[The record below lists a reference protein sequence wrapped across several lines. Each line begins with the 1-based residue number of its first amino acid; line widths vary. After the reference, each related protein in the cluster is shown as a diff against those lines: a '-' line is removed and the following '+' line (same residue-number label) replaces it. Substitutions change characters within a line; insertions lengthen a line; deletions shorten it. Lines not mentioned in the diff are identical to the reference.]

1 MSVRVRFAPSPTGNL
16 HVGSARTAIFNWLF
30 ARHHG
35 GTFVLRIED
44 TDQERNRPEYTRSI
58 LDGMRWLGL
67 DWDEG
72 PEAGVDHGPYFQS
85 ERLPLYREALAR
97 LRREGRAYPCFCSPE
112 RLETVRQEQLA
123 AKANPRYDGTCRSLS
138 AAEAQARIDAGER
151 YALRIRIEHDEPV
164 TWEDRGKGTITFA
177 PEMLDDLVIAKSDG
191 FPTYNFAVVVDDVGM
206 AITHVIRGEDHISN
220 TPKQILIY
228 RALGAALPEFAHIP
242 MILGADRS
250 KMSKRHGATS
260 VVEYEKAGFLAEAF
274 FNFMTLLG
282 WSPPDDS
289 REIYSQRELV
299 DLFTLER
306 VVAHG
311 AIFDAEKLKWMNLQ
325 YIKAL
330 SPDDLYRRSVPFLE
344 AIPGFPGPYGPAAL
358 RELAGLFR
366 ERMNTLAEI
375 TRHAEYFFQEPEA
388 YDEKGLKN
396 ALKTPDLPAVVEALA
411 ARLAAVD
418 PFVHD
423 PIEAAVR
430 AVAEGRGIGAGKVIH
445 PARLALSGRTEGPG
459 LFELMAVLGRECC
472 VARLRAFLDRRPW
485 ESIQS

>member
-72 PEAGVDHGPYFQS
+72 PEAGGDHGPYFQS

-112 RLETVRQEQLA
+112 RLEAVRQEQLA

-228 RALGAALPEFAHIP
+228 RALGAPLPEFAHIP

-289 REIYSQRELV
+289 REIYSQQELV
-299 DLFTLER
+299 RLFTLDR

-330 SPDDLYRRSVPFLE
+330 PPDDLYRRSMPFLE

-358 RELAGLFR
+358 RELVGLFR

-396 ALKTPDLPAVVEALA
+396 ALKTPDLPAVGDALA
-411 ARLAAVD
+411 ARLATVE
-418 PFVHD
+418 PFTHD

-459 LFELMAVLGRECC
+459 LFELMAVLGRDRC

>member
-72 PEAGVDHGPYFQS
+72 PEAGGDHGPYFQS

-366 ERMNTLAEI
+366 ERMNTLADI

>member
-72 PEAGVDHGPYFQS
+72 PEAGGDHGPYFQS

-138 AAEAQARIDAGER
+138 AAEARARIDAGER

-260 VVEYEKAGFLAEAF
+260 VVEYEKAGFLPEAF

>member
-72 PEAGVDHGPYFQS
+72 PEAGGDHGPYFQS

-112 RLETVRQEQLA
+112 RLEAVRQEQLA

-228 RALGAALPEFAHIP
+228 RALGAPLPEFAHIP

-289 REIYSQRELV
+289 REIYSQQELT
-299 DLFTLER
+299 DLFTLDR

-330 SPDDLYRRSVPFLE
+330 PPDDLYRRSMPFLE

-418 PFVHD
+418 PFAHD

-459 LFELMAVLGRECC
+459 LFELMAVLGRDRC

>member
-72 PEAGVDHGPYFQS
+72 PEAGGGHGPYFQS

-112 RLETVRQEQLA
+112 RLEAVRQEQLA

-151 YALRIRIEHDEPV
+151 HALRIRIEHDEPV

-260 VVEYEKAGFLAEAF
+260 VVEYEKAGFLPEAF

-330 SPDDLYRRSVPFLE
+330 SPEDLYRRSVPFLE

-411 ARLAAVD
+411 ARLAAVE
-418 PFVHD
+418 PFTHD

-445 PARLALSGRTEGPG
+445 PARLALSGCTEGPG
-459 LFELMAVLGRECC
+459 LFELMAVLGRDRC

-485 ESIQS
+485 ETVVS

>member
-58 LDGMRWLGL
+58 LDGLRWLGL

-72 PEAGVDHGPYFQS
+72 PEAGGSHGPYFQS

-112 RLETVRQEQLA
+112 RLEAVRQEQLA
-123 AKANPRYDGTCRSLS
+123 AKANPRYDGTCRRLS

-228 RALGAALPEFAHIP
+228 RALGAPLPEFAHIP
-242 MILGADRS
+242 MILGPDRS

-289 REIYSQRELV
+289 REIYSQQELV
-299 DLFTLER
+299 SLFTLDR

-325 YIKAL
+325 YIKTL
-330 SPDDLYRRSVPFLE
+330 SPDDLYRRLVPFLE

-375 TRHAEYFFQEPEA
+375 TRHAEYFFQDPEA

-411 ARLAAVD
+411 ERLSAVE
-418 PFVHD
+418 PFTHD

-459 LFELMAVLGRECC
+459 LFELMAVLGRDRC

-485 ESIQS
+485 ESVPS

>member
-72 PEAGVDHGPYFQS
+72 PEAGGDHGPYFQS

-260 VVEYEKAGFLAEAF
+260 VVEYEKAGFLTEAF

-330 SPDDLYRRSVPFLE
+330 SPEDLYRRSVPFLE

>member
-1 MSVRVRFAPSPTGNL
+1 
-16 HVGSARTAIFNWLF
+16 
-30 ARHHG
+30 
-35 GTFVLRIED
+35 
-44 TDQERNRPEYTRSI
+44 
-58 LDGMRWLGL
+58 
-67 DWDEG
+67 
-72 PEAGVDHGPYFQS
+72 
-85 ERLPLYREALAR
+85 
-97 LRREGRAYPCFCSPE
+97 
-112 RLETVRQEQLA
+112 
-123 AKANPRYDGTCRSLS
+123 
-138 AAEAQARIDAGER
+138 
-151 YALRIRIEHDEPV
+151 
-164 TWEDRGKGTITFA
+164 
-177 PEMLDDLVIAKSDG
+177 VIAKSDG

-228 RALGAALPEFAHIP
+228 RALDAPLPEFAHIP

-260 VVEYEKAGFLAEAF
+260 VVEYEKAGFLPEAF

-289 REIYSQRELV
+289 REIYSQQELV
-299 DLFTLER
+299 GLFTLDR

-311 AIFDAEKLKWMNLQ
+311 AIFDVEKLKWMNLQ

-330 SPDDLYRRSVPFLE
+330 PPDDLYRRSVPFLE

-358 RELAGLFR
+358 HELTGLFR

-411 ARLAAVD
+411 ARLAAVE
-418 PFVHD
+418 PFAHD
-423 PIEAAVR
+423 PVEAAVR
-430 AVAEGRGIGAGKVIH
+430 AVAEARGIGAGKVIH

-459 LFELMAVLGRECC
+459 LFELMAVLGRERC

-485 ESIQS
+485 ETVVS

>member
-72 PEAGVDHGPYFQS
+72 PEAGGDHGPYFQS